1 MVASIMSVTMTCFLC
16 DNEFIN
22 MNRKMERKELNFSC
36 SYDNIYIYMNSGVQL
51 SEGKGRIEYA
61 DQ

>member
-16 DNEFIN
+16 DDEFIN
-22 MNRKMERKELNFSC
+22 MNRKRERKGLNFSC
-36 SYDNIYIYMNSGVQL
+36 FYDNIYIYMNCGVQS
-51 SEGKGRIEYA
+51 SEGRGRIEYA